1 MKKPIMTFLA
11 LLVLAFGITAF
22 VEISKI
28 GNHAAIAKS
37 PGFVA
42 ATPEGITKK
51 TKNSRDTFQ
60 VNFTYAAAGST
71 YKIDSHWMD
80 TQAEALA
87 FGSGPVQI
95 AFATT
100 APADGIFKR
109 EFDQRDPKEG
119 IMSAL
124 ITAAG
129 LGLLGAFL
137 GTLALLW
144 QLPWLRRS
152 HP

>member
-51 TKNSRDTFQ
+51 TKKSRDTSQ
-60 VNFTYAAAGST
+60 VNYTYAVGGVS
-71 YKIDSHWMD
+71 Y
-80 TQAEALA
+80 
-87 FGSGPVQI
+87 
-95 AFATT
+95 
-100 APADGIFKR
+100 
-109 EFDQRDPKEG
+109 
-119 IMSAL
+119 
-124 ITAAG
+124 
-129 LGLLGAFL
+129 
-137 GTLALLW
+137 
-144 QLPWLRRS
+144 QLRS
-152 HP
+152 